1 MAATLSTPP
10 KHVPIPNL
18 STSTTE
24 PRCPFTN
31 PQNLH
36 SDLAYIRK
44 IPSIEFSPIL
54 NAYIISRYNDIV
66 HVLDNPTLFAS
77 AGVTVPPF
85 PDPVKDIFASRV
97 PEGGTL
103 LGWDNPD
110 HDRLR
115 VSVAGFFIPRKLAR
129 FQPLMKELAH
139 ELIDTFVRE
148 GEVEIKSRFAL
159 PLPLKMITAVAG
171 LDSARWRWIG
181 RCLALFGGITEVES
195 EDGEELSI
203 EQKVQDV
210 LDLHDYVAS
219 VIQERKHDR
228 RDDLI
233 SHIWDQR
240 DSGAVTMTDFEHLAM
255 IPGLLLAG
263 HETTTSVLTMGLSHL
278 LHHGLWRQATAD
290 EASIA
295 SSIEELLRY
304 ESAITGMPRV
314 VKETTTLGDC
324 TLNAGDRVFLAYNS
338 GSRDNAVFECP
349 GQLQLDRKFS
359 KQHLGFGRGIHA
371 CLGAPLARLLLKT
384 EMMVLRERLPG
395 LRLVTPYEE
404 IRYEKVG
411 ASRGVE
417 GVVIAWDPPRGEPRA
432 WSERQ
437 GLKSGTTVPSGKQRV
452 FTTISAVVTTL
463 ISLTD
468 EILEVTLAANPTTPT
483 PTELPIWQPGAHIDI
498 LSPHGYRQ
506 YSLCSD
512 PNDLR
517 TWTVA
522 IRREADDGS
531 GGSLWFHENLAEGME
546 LTVRGPRNH
555 FRLHRSPRYVFI
567 AGGIGITPIKPM
579 LEDAK
584 RQRAEYK
591 LVYLGRS
598 RSTMAYHA
606 GLARDH
612 PGAVEIW
619 AGDENSNT
627 RFDIAALVAQQ
638 QESTQVYCCGPE
650 RLVLAVEDACRRNPK
665 VQLRV
670 ERFQAASKVTFLPNH
685 SFEVVLTGSGRTLT
699 VPAEKTLLEVLN
711 QNGCAVMST
720 CSKGTCGTCEVQVLE
735 GEPEHRDSVLSPE
748 ERSENT
754 LIMPCVSRCLG
765 EKLVLDLW

>member
-1 MAATLSTPP
+1 MAAISTLPKPP
-10 KHVPIPNL
+10 
-18 STSTTE
+18 
-24 PRCPFTN
+24 RRPFTN

-36 SDLAYIRK
+36 SDLEQTRK
-44 IPSIEFSPIL
+44 IPNIEFSPIL
-54 NAYIISRYNDIV
+54 NAHIISRYTDIV

-115 VSVAGFFIPRKLAR
+115 ASVAGFFIPRKLAR
-129 FQPLMKELAH
+129 FQPLMAQLAH
-139 ELIDTFVRE
+139 ELIDGFVRD

-181 RCLALFGGITEVES
+181 RCLSLFGGITEVES
-195 EDGEELSI
+195 EDGEDLSI

-210 LDLHDYVAS
+210 LDLHDYVAR

-240 DSGAVTMTDFEHLAM
+240 DSGAVQMTDFEHLAM

-278 LHHGLWRQATAD
+278 LHHGLWEKATVD

-295 SSIEELLRY
+295 ASIEELLRY
-304 ESAITGMPRV
+304 ESAITGMPRLV
-314 VKETTTLGDC
+314 REKTTLGNL
-324 TLNAGDRVFLAYNS
+324 TLSQGDRVFLAYNS
-338 GSRDNAVFECP
+338 GSRDENVFECP
-349 GQLQLDRKFS
+349 GRLQLGRKFS

-384 EMMVLRERLPG
+384 EMMVLRERLPD
-395 LRLVTPYEE
+395 LRLVTPYED

-417 GVVIAWDPPRGEPRA
+417 GVVIAWDPPRSEPRA
-432 WSERQ
+432 WTERQ
-437 GLKSGTTVPSGKQRV
+437 GLKSGTTVPAGKQRV
-452 FTTISAVVTTL
+452 VTTISAVVTTL

-468 EILEVTLAANPTTPT
+468 EILEVTLAANSTTPT
-483 PTELPIWQPGAHIDI
+483 PTQLPSWQPGAHIDI

-506 YSLCSD
+506 YSLCSN
-512 PNDLR
+512 PQDLN

-522 IRREADDGS
+522 IRNEEDGS
-531 GGSLWFHENLAEGME
+531 GGSLWFHENLAKGME

-579 LEDAK
+579 MEEAK

-591 LVYLGRS
+591 FVYLGRS

-606 GLARDH
+606 NLARNH

-619 AGDENSNT
+619 AADENLDV

-638 QESTQVYCCGPE
+638 QEGTQVYCCGPE
-650 RLVLAVEDACRRNPK
+650 RLVLAVEDACRRNPMI
-665 VQLRV
+665 QLRV
-670 ERFQAASKVTFLPNH
+670 ERFQAASNVTFLPNR
-685 SFEVVLTGSGRTLT
+685 SFDVVLSKSGRNLT
-699 VPAEKTLLEVLN
+699 VPAEKNLLEVLN
-711 QNGCAVMST
+711 QNGCGVMST
-720 CSKGTCGTCEVQVLE
+720 CSKGTCGTCEVRVLK

-754 LIMPCVSRCLG
+754 LIMPCVSRCVG
-765 EKLVLDLW
+765 ERLVLDLW